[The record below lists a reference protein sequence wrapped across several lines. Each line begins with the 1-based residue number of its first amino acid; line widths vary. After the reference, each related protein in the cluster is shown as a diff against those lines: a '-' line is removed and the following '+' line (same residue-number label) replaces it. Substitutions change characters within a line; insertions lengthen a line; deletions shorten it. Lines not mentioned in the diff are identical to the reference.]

1 MDRLGFIHEKLD
13 IKLLILYV
21 LKLLPAK
28 VSFNE
33 LSDLVLIDGGFDYFE
48 YSQCLSEL
56 VNSGHILQEDSFYS
70 ITEKGADHL
79 EAVESRLPYSVRTK
93 AERHA
98 RPTVQRMEREAMVS
112 ASHKLTEDGSCI
124 LKLSLADDGGEL
136 LKLRLLTSGE
146 DQAAGMEK
154 KFREK
159 AEEIYLEIIRL
170 LTPDKD

>member
-28 VSFNE
+28 VGFNE

-48 YSQCLSEL
+48 YSQCLAEL
-56 VNSGHILQEDSFYS
+56 VDSGHVLQEESFYS

-79 EAVESRLPYSVRTK
+79 EAIESRLPYSVRTK
-93 AERHA
+93 AEKHC
-98 RPTVQRMEREAMVS
+98 RPTVQRMERDAMVN
-112 ASHKLTEDGSCI
+112 ASHKLMDDGSCM
-124 LKLSLADDGGEL
+124 LKLSLSDGKGEI
-136 LKLRLLTSGE
+136 LKLQLLTSGS
-146 DQAAGMEK
+146 DQAAAMEK
-154 KFREK
+154 KFRRS
-159 AEEIYLEIIRL
+159 AEDIYLQIVRL